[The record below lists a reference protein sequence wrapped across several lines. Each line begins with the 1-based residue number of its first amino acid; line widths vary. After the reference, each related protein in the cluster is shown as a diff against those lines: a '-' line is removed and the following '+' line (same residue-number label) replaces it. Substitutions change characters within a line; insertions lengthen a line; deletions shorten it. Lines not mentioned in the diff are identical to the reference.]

1 MLIAHQT
8 CYTIWLYEIKLAQS
22 ELDSA
27 DWQRETERERQRE
40 VGTEREGGR
49 ERTRER
55 GTERQRERHTQRE
68 RERES
73 KTSTAS
79 HADRQLGIF
88 SSWSEACV
96 CGSSL

>member
-40 VGTEREGGR
+40 VGTEREGER

-68 RERES
+68 REREQDVNS
-73 KTSTAS
+73 LTRRSSAG
-79 HADRQLGIF
+79 DIQLLERG
-88 SSWSEACV
+88 V
-96 CGSSL
+96 RMRV